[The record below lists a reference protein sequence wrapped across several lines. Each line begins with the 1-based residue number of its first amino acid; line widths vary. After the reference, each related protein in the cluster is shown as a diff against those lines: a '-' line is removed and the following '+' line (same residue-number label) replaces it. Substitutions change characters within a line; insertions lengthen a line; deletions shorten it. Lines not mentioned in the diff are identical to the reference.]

1 METFPKTTKAGD
13 ATSANQ
19 ILQLAEETTIATNTT
34 DILAKII
41 AAPATEAKQD
51 TTIIGLANLL
61 TELQLKA
68 DLTESQ
74 PIIATDLDIRD
85 LTNATDSILIY
96 GSDDGGTTKR
106 VIKTDAGGA
115 IQVDLEVAE
124 VTVTS
129 SALPSGA
136 STLAE
141 QQTQTTALGTI
152 NTTLGSPFQSGGS
165 ISNTSFEATQAVGTN
180 LHTVVDSGTITSITN
195 TVSVTSTALD
205 IRPLVNTDVVTA
217 QLSAVDNAVLDS
229 IVTNTTGLVTE
240 SNFNTKIGEVQAT
253 PTANTV
259 LGRLANIESALAGT
273 PTTLTPSKTTEST
286 AGAGSVAS
294 GAKSV
299 TIITSTD
306 FVGTLLGDTATA
318 DSVYTFAVQ
327 GNNILNSID
336 FNITAGSL
344 QILKIV

>member
-1 METFPKTTKAGD
+1 M
-13 ATSANQ
+13 
-19 ILQLAEETTIATNTT
+19 
-34 DILAKII
+34 
-41 AAPATEAKQD
+41 
-51 TTIIGLANLL
+51 
-61 TELQLKA
+61 
-68 DLTESQ
+68 
-74 PIIATDLDIRD
+74 
-85 LTNATDSILIY
+85 
-96 GSDDGGTTKR
+96 
-106 VIKTDAGGA
+106 
-115 IQVDLEVAE
+115 
-124 VTVTS
+124 
-129 SALPSGA
+129 
-136 STLAE
+136 
-141 QQTQTTALGTI
+141 
-152 NTTLGSPFQSGGS
+152 
-165 ISNTSFEATQAVGTN
+165 
-180 LHTVVDSGTITSITN
+180 DSGTITSITN

-259 LGRLANIESALAGT
+259 LGRLANIENALAGT